1 MQDRFKFRF
10 FTKDEFNPEFNGMFK
25 VHSLHAGTNKVII
38 SSKYGNCSVKLEDG
52 ILMQCTGLKDKNGKL
67 IYEGDIARFK
77 DNINPDGSKTHIAVI
92 EHNETFNAF
101 MYRVECMGLFTVNK
115 IQNENFDVEIIGNIY
130 ENPEL
135 LEV

>member
-10 FTKDEFNPEFNGMFK
+10 WDKETQIMQKIPMVELKHRITLDKIFADDR
-25 VHSLHAGTNKVII
+25 VIF
-38 SSKYGNCSVKLEDG
+38 
-52 ILMQCTGLKDKNGKL
+52 MQCTGLKDKNGKL
-67 IYEGDIARFK
+67 IYEGDIAKFK
-77 DNINPDGSKTHIAVI
+77 DNITTNGSETHIAVI

-115 IQNENFDVEIIGNIY
+115 VQNENFDVEVIGNIY

-135 LEV
+135 LEG